1 MDEIQREFLAVLNR
15 FPYDLL
21 VDLLV
26 RTLTDKGISL
36 NTSQRATLRAELERH
51 NWSNLE
57 FRLTTD
63 GKNRTIVLDIA
74 DVDLSRIETHFDRVV
89 RSLPETIESTTD
101 EIASRTYRVLDRK
114 WRAEQRRQR
123 RDRTQFSRRLYRRWQ
138 EPLGQ
143 LERLIVVVSEVS
155 AIVNHRLRQQRSQ
168 SKPFAV
174 EVQTRL
180 HARACQIAREV
191 LTLLSAGFAD
201 GAMARWRALH
211 EVAVVSLFIGSDEDL
226 AERYRLHEAPESLRA
241 ARQYK
246 HHTDRLGLEPLEEE
260 EIVMLERDVARLNDR
275 FGCGYSTDYGWAAK
289 RLRRPG
295 GKVTFGQIEEAAQLG
310 HFRPYYRFA
319 SHNVHAN
326 PKGVFFRLGL
336 IEQFGTL
343 LAGASNYGLADPG
356 QNTAISLGQATTALA
371 SLEPTLDDIVALKVV
386 LLMMDQIPESFA
398 RVQRDI
404 EDEEEEAETGS
415 TA

>member
-1 MDEIQREFLAVLNR
+1 M
-15 FPYDLL
+15 
-21 VDLLV
+21 
-26 RTLTDKGISL
+26 
-36 NTSQRATLRAELERH
+36 
-51 NWSNLE
+51 
-57 FRLTTD
+57 
-63 GKNRTIVLDIA
+63 
-74 DVDLSRIETHFDRVV
+74 
-89 RSLPETIESTTD
+89 
-101 EIASRTYRVLDRK
+101 
-114 WRAEQRRQR
+114 
-123 RDRTQFSRRLYRRWQ
+123 
-138 EPLGQ
+138 
-143 LERLIVVVSEVS
+143 
-155 AIVNHRLRQQRSQ
+155 
-168 SKPFAV
+168 
-174 EVQTRL
+174 
-180 HARACQIAREV
+180 
-191 LTLLSAGFAD
+191 
-201 GAMARWRALH
+201 
-211 EVAVVSLFIGSDEDL
+211 VSLFIGSDEDL

-260 EIVMLERDVARLNDR
+260 EIVMLERDVAMLDDR
-275 FGCGYSTDYGWAAK
+275 FGCGYSADYGWAAK
-289 RLRRPG
+289 RLRRTR

-356 QNTAISLGQATTALA
+356 QNTAISLGQATTALT

-386 LLMMDQIPESFA
+386 LLMMNQIPESFA

-404 EDEEEEAETGS
+404 EDEEDEAETGS